1 MKKEQEIKA
10 SEATRK
16 AFKLPDNYFEQLNE
30 SVMSQLPDS
39 EPVFEHEAPTLW
51 RRIRPVIYMAAMFM
65 SIIFSVKLFI
75 GEKPDTAGQ
84 KEINITQL
92 QEDKVITDTTYEE
105 SLTDYT
111 VASMDDYTL
120 VESYAMLTSL

>member
-16 AFKLPDNYFEQLNE
+16 AFKLPDNYFEHLNE
-30 SVMSQLPDS
+30 SVMASLPDS
-39 EPVFEHEAPTLW
+39 EPVFEQETTSLW
-51 RRIRPVIYMAAMFM
+51 KKIRPVIYMAAMFM

-75 GEKPDTAGQ
+75 GNKPDSPD
-84 KEINITQL
+84 KPEYSITQVN
-92 QEDKVITDTTYEE
+92 DKVITDTTYEE
-105 SLTDYT
+105 SMTDYT

>member
-16 AFKLPDNYFEQLNE
+16 AFKIPDNYFEQLNE
-30 SVMSQLPDS
+30 SVMSNLPDS
-39 EPVFEHEAPTLW
+39 EPVFEHETTTLW
-51 RRIRPVIYMAAMFM
+51 TRVRPVIYMAAMFM

-75 GEKPDTAGQ
+75 GNKPDTTGLVDY
-84 KEINITQL
+84 NITQAN
-92 QEDKVITDTTYEE
+92 DVVITDTLYEE
-105 SLTDYT
+105 SMSDYT

>member
-30 SVMSQLPDS
+30 SVMSNIPDS
-39 EPVFEHEAPTLW
+39 EPVFEHETTSLW
-51 RRIRPVIYMAAMFM
+51 KRIRPVIYMAAMFM

-75 GEKPDTAGQ
+75 GDKPDSSGQ
-84 KEINITQL
+84 TNYNISQVNNV
-92 QEDKVITDTTYEE
+92 VITDTTYEE
-105 SLTDYT
+105 SMTDYT

>member
-16 AFKLPDNYFEQLNE
+16 AFKIPDNYFEQLNE
-30 SVMSQLPDS
+30 SVMSNLPDS
-39 EPVFEHEAPTLW
+39 EPVFEHETTTLW
-51 RRIRPVIYMAAMFM
+51 IRIRPVIYMAAMFM

-75 GEKPDTAGQ
+75 GDKPESADLNDY
-84 KEINITQL
+84 NITQAN
-92 QEDKVITDTTYEE
+92 DMVITDTLYEE
-105 SLTDYT
+105 SMSDYT

>member
-16 AFKLPDNYFEQLNE
+16 AFKIPDNYFEQLNE
-30 SVMSQLPDS
+30 SVMSNLPDS
-39 EPVFEHEAPTLW
+39 EPVFEHETTTLW
-51 RRIRPVIYMAAMFM
+51 TRIRPVIYMAAMFM

-75 GEKPDTAGQ
+75 GNKPDNSAQ
-84 KEINITQL
+84 NDYNITQVN
-92 QEDKVITDTTYEE
+92 DKVITDTLYEE
-105 SLTDYT
+105 SMTDYT